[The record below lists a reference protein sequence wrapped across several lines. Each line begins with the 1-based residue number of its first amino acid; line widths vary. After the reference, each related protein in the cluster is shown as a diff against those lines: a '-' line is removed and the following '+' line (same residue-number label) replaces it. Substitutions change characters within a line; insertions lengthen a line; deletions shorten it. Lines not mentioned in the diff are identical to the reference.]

1 MARPQ
6 KTATLTEDQIIQ
18 MAAVGCTDSEIAA
31 LASIDERTL
40 QRSFATLLKTG
51 RADLRTNL
59 RTAQVRKALGHHQQR
74 ITDSGAVE
82 VYLTTPDNTMLIWL
96 GKQYLG
102 QRDKS
107 DLDVDVTKLS
117 DDQLSAITK
126 TKGSSGA

>member
-1 MARPQ
+1 VARPQ
-6 KTATLTEDQIIQ
+6 KNATLTEDQIIQ

-31 LASIDERTL
+31 LAGVSEATVK
-40 QRSFATLLKTG
+40 RSFEPLLKTG

-59 RTAQVRKALGHHQQR
+59 RTAQVRKALGHSQQR

-82 VYLTTPDNTMLIWL
+82 IYLTAPDNTMLIWL